1 MSEALT
7 STILEDVVVLSIGR
21 ATEVAQ
27 NANIDPKAA
36 RPQNQAVTL
45 LVTPEEARKIELAK
59 NQGKIGLAL
68 RNPLDHTATDE
79 TGPTTAEAL
88 DIDPETLKRGRR
100 ANIPN
105 MQDPKVWA
113 NLTGVKPKEEKKE
126 PPKPKLVVDV
136 FRGDKH
142 VQEIFQ

>member
-1 MSEALT
+1 
-7 STILEDVVVLSIGR
+7 
-21 ATEVAQ
+21 
-27 NANIDPKAA
+27 
-36 RPQNQAVTL
+36 
-45 LVTPEEARKIELAK
+45 
-59 NQGKIGLAL
+59 
-68 RNPLDHTATDE
+68 
-79 TGPTTAEAL
+79 L

-100 ANIPN
+100 ASTPN